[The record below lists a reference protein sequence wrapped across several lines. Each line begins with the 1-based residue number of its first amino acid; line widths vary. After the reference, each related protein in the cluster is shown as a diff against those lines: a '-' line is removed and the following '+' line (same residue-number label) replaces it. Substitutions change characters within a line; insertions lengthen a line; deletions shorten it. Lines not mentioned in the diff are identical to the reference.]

1 MSISMSGQNFKYF
14 KFQPSLPFKLKLKKV
29 PIPHLS
35 LINVEYLI
43 ILKHILYLEVF
54 LMKDRFLEKL
64 PVLYSSLIRGDLY
77 TLLYLVKVVNFLD
90 PSLVNQSQ
98 FY

>member
-1 MSISMSGQNFKYF
+1 
-14 KFQPSLPFKLKLKKV
+14 
-29 PIPHLS
+29 
-35 LINVEYLI
+35 
-43 ILKHILYLEVF
+43 
-54 LMKDRFLEKL
+54 MKDRFLEKL

-90 PSLVNQSQ
+90 PSLVNESQ